1 MNLDV
6 GVDSVY
12 HLLGSVTDVLTA
24 KIVLMKKIV
33 SYRLILPAKPLIVA
47 FAVGA
52 IVVMIVW

>member
-1 MNLDV
+1 LCVILQVVSQMNLDV

-33 SYRLILPAKPLIVA
+33 SY
-47 FAVGA
+47 FAY
-52 IVVMIVW
+52 

>member
-12 HLLGSVTDVLTA
+12 HLLGSVTNVLTA

-33 SYRLILPAKPLIVA
+33 SYRLVLPFILQNQSLLHLL
-47 FAVGA
+47 
-52 IVVMIVW
+52 